1 MVRDAAACA
10 TTWGN
15 NPVFINNTG
24 GPAIADVIATDETCG
39 NADGSI
45 TITATGTEPLEYSI
59 DNGTTWS
66 ANNTFTG
73 LAAGNYFIMVRDAA
87 ACATTWGNNPVV
99 IINTGGP
106 AITEVLST
114 NETCST
120 SNGSITIAAS
130 GTGLVEYSIDG
141 GVTWLTA
148 NDFSGLSGGD
158 YNIMVRD
165 ENCTVSWENN
175 PVILTNTPG
184 IDDLYAEVTDATNGL
199 SNGSVHLVVVG
210 GTAPFE
216 YQVDGS
222 AWQDNDTITGLT
234 IGTHTAYVRDV
245 NGCEFSVEFIVGNKV
260 LNDIEFGVE
269 DQMFCL
275 NIPIEIP
282 IEARNFIDVVSVRIE
297 LTFDNSILTF
307 DQVISNTPGMLWSP
321 QLNVAGN
328 VLTLR
333 GSISAGTITIPS
345 GNTLFTLNFIGNAA
359 GISSLIWN
367 SVEYVIYSGEG
378 YTIPALF
385 VQGKNVE
392 VLPAPLISLEGGGV
406 FCEGDSTLINVI
418 STDGQSIAI
427 QWNGPDGFN
436 TSIPAYAFDSL
447 TLAQAGLYTVAA
459 TNPEN
464 CTDTR
469 QLTVQVNPAP
479 QVQITYDSEI
489 LCAGTQHMLDA
500 GSGYES
506 YLWQDGSPLQT
517 FIAREAGDYSV
528 RVFNAYGCPGEAKV
542 TLIPCTLSLSIPNAF
557 TPLGTPGLNDV
568 FKPVLT
574 GDVVP
579 SIFFMQIYNKWGQKI
594 YETNDYDAGWDGNV
608 NGMPAP
614 SEVYSYVISFAV
626 PGYIEAEVDSPV
638 SGSVTLL
645 R

>member
-1 MVRDAAACA
+1 V
-10 TTWGN
+10 
-15 NPVFINNTG
+15 VIINTG
-24 GPAIADVIATDETCG
+24 GPAIADVISTDETCSTG
-39 NADGSI
+39 NGSI
-45 TITATGTEPLEYSI
+45 TITATGI
-59 DNGTTWS
+59 
-66 ANNTFTG
+66 
-73 LAAGNYFIMVRDAA
+73 
-87 ACATTWGNNPVV
+87 
-99 IINTGGP
+99 
-106 AITEVLST
+106 
-114 NETCST
+114 
-120 SNGSITIAAS
+120 
-130 GTGLVEYSIDG
+130 GLVEYSIDG
-141 GVTWLTA
+141 GESWINTNEFTA
-148 NDFSGLSGGD
+148 LSGGD
-158 YNIMVRD
+158 YTVMVRD
-165 ENCTVSWENN
+165 ENCTISWPNN
-175 PVILTNTPG
+175 PLTLTNTPG
-184 IDDLYAEVTDATNGL
+184 IDDLYAEVTNATNGQP
-199 SNGSVHLVVVG
+199 NGSVLLVVVG

-216 YQVDGS
+216 YQVDGLG
-222 AWQDNDTITGLT
+222 WQSGDVFTDLT
-234 IGTHTAYVRDV
+234 IDTHTAYVRDV
-245 NGCEFSVEFIVGNKV
+245 NGCEYSVVFEVGNKV

-297 LTFDNSILTF
+297 LTFDNSILIF
-307 DQVISNTPGMLWSP
+307 DQVVSNTPGMLWSP
-321 QLNVAGN
+321 QLNAAGN

-333 GSISAGTITIPS
+333 GSISTGTITIPS
-345 GNTLFTLNFIGNAA
+345 GDTLFTLNFIGNSA

-367 SVEYVIYSGEG
+367 TVEYVIYSGEG
-378 YTIPALF
+378 YNLPALF

-392 VLPAPLISLEGGGV
+392 VLPAPLTTIEGGGE
-406 FCEGDSTLINVI
+406 FCEGDSTLINII

-427 QWNGPDGFN
+427 HWTGPDGFN
-436 TSIPAYAFDSL
+436 TSLPGYAFDSL

-464 CTDTR
+464 CTDTK
-469 QLTVQVNPAP
+469 QLSVQVNPAP
-479 QVQITYDSEI
+479 KVVISHDDNI
-489 LCAGTQHMLDA
+489 LCAGTQHLLDA

-557 TPLGTPGLNDV
+557 TPMGTPGLNDV

-579 SIFFMQIYNKWGQKI
+579 SIFFMQIYNKWGQKV
-594 YETNDYDAGWDGNV
+594 YETNDYDAGWDGTV

-614 SEVYSYVISFAV
+614 TGVYTYIISFAV